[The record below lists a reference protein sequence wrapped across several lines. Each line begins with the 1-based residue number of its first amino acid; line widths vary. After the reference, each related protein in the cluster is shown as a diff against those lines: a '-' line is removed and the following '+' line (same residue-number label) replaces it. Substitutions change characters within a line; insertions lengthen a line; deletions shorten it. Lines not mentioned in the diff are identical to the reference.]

1 MGEIKVENVMND
13 RNELSNTLIV
23 IDGFNLLSRAY
34 FATSY
39 NRSEEQLKNS
49 NGIYTNAIRVFFQ
62 KMINL
67 TKEYQASHLVV
78 AWDVK
83 RDETSRRQEFDFYK
97 ATRGELPMPLIEQ
110 YETCHQILSEIGVRQ
125 IAIAPHEADD
135 VIGTIATNWT
145 SGHCFIYSNDRDLF
159 QLLSDTTSQ
168 IIASKQGEYVYDIAQ
183 FTEEYGIKA
192 TQWVDVKALL
202 GDSSDNIPGCPGI
215 GPKSAL
221 PLIQHYGSIEHLY
234 ANLDDLDEKFNR
246 HKKKL
251 VAGKES
257 TLISRRLSEINCCIS
272 ELAHIEEEKLRLN
285 IDRIALMK
293 QATELEVRL
302 KLDVV

>member
-1 MGEIKVENVMND
+1 M
-13 RNELSNTLIV
+13 
-23 IDGFNLLSRAY
+23 
-34 FATSY
+34 
-39 NRSEEQLKNS
+39 
-49 NGIYTNAIRVFFQ
+49 
-62 KMINL
+62 
-67 TKEYQASHLVV
+67 
-78 AWDVK
+78 
-83 RDETSRRQEFDFYK
+83 
-97 ATRGELPMPLIEQ
+97 
-110 YETCHQILSEIGVRQ
+110 
-125 IAIAPHEADD
+125 
-135 VIGTIATNWT
+135 
-145 SGHCFIYSNDRDLF
+145 
-159 QLLSDTTSQ
+159 LSDTTSQ

-183 FTEEYGIKA
+183 FNEEYGIEA
-192 TQWVDVKALL
+192 AQWVDVKALL

-234 ANLDDLDEKFNR
+234 GNLDDLDEKFNR

-272 ELAHIEEEKLRLN
+272 ELADIEEEKLRLN

-302 KLDVV
+302 KLDAV

>member
-1 MGEIKVENVMND
+1 MGEIKVENLVNVMNQT
-13 RNELSNTLIV
+13 SNTLIV

-39 NRSEEQLKNS
+39 NRAEEQLKNS
-49 NGIYTNAIRVFFQ
+49 NGVYTNAIRVFLQ

-67 TKEYQASHLVV
+67 CKEYEASHLVI

-110 YETCHQILSEIGVRQ
+110 YETCHQILSRIGVHQ
-125 IAIAPHEADD
+125 FAIAPYEADD
-135 VIGTIATNWT
+135 IIGTLATNWT
-145 SGHCFIYSNDRDLF
+145 EGHCYIYSNDRDLF
-159 QLLSDTTSQ
+159 QLLSETTSQ
-168 IIASKQGEYVYDIAQ
+168 IIASKQGEYVYGVGQ
-183 FTEEYGIKA
+183 FIEEFGVEA
-192 TQWVDVKALL
+192 SQWVDVKALL

-221 PLIQHYGSIEHLY
+221 PLIQHYGSIAQLY
-234 ANLDDLDEKFNR
+234 ANIDDLDEKFNR

-257 TLISRRLSEINCCIS
+257 TLISRRLSEIECNIS
-272 ELAHIEEEKLRLN
+272 ELTHIDEEKLRFN
-285 IDRIALMK
+285 IDRIALME
-293 QATELEVRL
+293 QAIELEVRL